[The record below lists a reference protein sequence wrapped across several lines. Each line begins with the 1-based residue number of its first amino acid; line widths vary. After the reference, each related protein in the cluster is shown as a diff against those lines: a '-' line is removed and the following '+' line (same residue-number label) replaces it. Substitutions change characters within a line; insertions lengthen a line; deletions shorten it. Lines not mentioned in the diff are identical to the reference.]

1 MRRVRNFFEKKGHN
15 PIMFF
20 LKSISE
26 DHEINELIK
35 REIDARNWFVLCDS
49 ENAKKSKWVQSE
61 VEYIKSLSGKK
72 YFHLNVEEPWEKQ
85 QNQISQISREVSVFL
100 SSSSKDMELVRSL
113 YEELIKMDFG
123 VIFSNENIKPGMN
136 VVESIKSG
144 IEKIANENGYFL
156 LLASSE
162 SIKSLFVQQ
171 ELNTYINE
179 FQGNRI
185 IPVLLNDLDMNEFNA
200 TFPQV
205 DLRQICRLSIET
217 FEKDVAHIIQR
228 LRDN

>member
-1 MRRVRNFFEKKGHN
+1 MKKRV
-15 PIMFF
+15 ITQLCFF

-26 DHEINELIK
+26 EHEINELIK

-49 ENAKKSKWVQSE
+49 ENAKNSKWVQSE

-72 YFHLNVEEPWEKQ
+72 YFHLNVEEPWKKQ
-85 QNQISQISREVSVFL
+85 QNQLSQISRKVSVFL
-100 SSSSKDMELVRSL
+100 SNSSKDMELVRSL
-113 YEELIKMDFG
+113 YEELIKRDFG
-123 VIFSNENIKPGMN
+123 VIFGPKSINPGMN
-136 VVESIKSG
+136 NVDSIKG
-144 IEKIANENGYFL
+144 HIKTIANENGYFL
-156 LLASSE
+156 LLVSSE

-179 FQGNRI
+179 FQGKRI

-200 TFPQV
+200 AFPQV

-228 LRDN
+228 ITDK